1 VNLNI
6 LQEYDIKFRKYDK
19 KRTVDGQLSDLL
31 NELKTLGIKIIDNS
45 KFVHGYGEGVCLI
58 ITQLLDKYLI
68 NQNFIF
74 KKPKFVE
81 TETIE
86 EIQNDFEEVILDE
99 KDEKEPVQNEKNF
112 TQNNFNSHTNFYFRS
127 TAKTTAKKRWNSAM
141 SNLTQGMKIKINIF

>member
-1 VNLNI
+1 M
-6 LQEYDIKFRKYDK
+6 QEYDIKFRKYDK
-19 KRTVDGQLSDLL
+19 KRTVEGQLSDLL

-45 KFVHGYGEGVCLI
+45 KFVNGYGEGICLI

-74 KKPKFVE
+74 KKPKFIQSE
-81 TETIE
+81 PNE

-99 KDEKEPVQNEKNF
+99 KEPIQNDKNF

-141 SNLTQGMKIKINIF
+141 SNLTQGKQNIKNKYEFFYL